1 MHPDYSLLEGEYLRD
16 ILDQPR
22 ALAATLRGLRVT
34 TELRQIQEQLAQG
47 EFQSVLLT
55 GMGSSFHAL
64 HGLEM
69 ELRNSGYIAFSV
81 ETSELIYY
89 HLELLGPKTLVIAV
103 SQSGRS
109 VEMVRLLDANHGQSP
124 IVAVSNTSDS
134 PLAQQA
140 NATIL
145 TEAGAEF
152 SVSCKTYVAGLMALA
167 WLGDVLCAKDIV
179 QTSADLDRACPL
191 AEEYLQSWRD
201 HVQALVQ
208 DLDGARNCFL
218 AGRGTSLA
226 AVGTGALIAKEAAH
240 FPVEGLSCAALRHGP
255 LEMIGAGV
263 YVLVFEGDEKTSAL
277 NVSLRDCVIA
287 QGGKSGL
294 VGEHSESPAL
304 RLPACPSSVRPILEI
319 VPVQMLT
326 LALAA
331 VAGRRP
337 GVFERATKVTS
348 VE

>member
-1 MHPDYSLLEGEYLRD
+1 MHPDYALLEGEYLGD
-16 ILDQPR
+16 LLEQPR
-22 ALAATLRGLRVT
+22 ALANTLRGLRVT
-34 TELRQIQEQLAQG
+34 TELRRIQERLAQG
-47 EFQSVLLT
+47 DFQRVLLT

-64 HGLEM
+64 HGLEL
-69 ELRNSGYIAFSV
+69 ELRSKGYTAFSI
-81 ETSELIYY
+81 ETSELIHY
-89 HLELLGPKTLVIAV
+89 HLELLGPETLLVAV

-109 VEMVRLLDANHGQSP
+109 VELIRLLGTNRGKSP
-124 IVAVSNTSDS
+124 VIAVTNTADS
-134 PLAQQA
+134 PLALQA
-140 NATIL
+140 DATVL

-167 WLGDVLCAKDIV
+167 WLADVLCANDLV
-179 QTSADLDRACPL
+179 QSSAALDRACPL
-191 AEEYLQSWRD
+191 ADEYLQGWRD

-208 DLDGARNCFL
+208 TLDGVRNCFL

-240 FPVEGLSCAALRHGP
+240 FPVEGLSSASFRHGP
-255 LEMIGAGV
+255 LEMAGEGV
-263 YVLVFEGDEKTSAL
+263 FVLVFEGDPRTSAL
-277 NVSLRDCVIA
+277 NAALRDCVLA

-294 VGEHSESPAL
+294 IGEHSETPAL
-304 RLPACPSSVRPILEI
+304 RLPASPASVRPILEI
-319 VPVQMLT
+319 LPVQILT